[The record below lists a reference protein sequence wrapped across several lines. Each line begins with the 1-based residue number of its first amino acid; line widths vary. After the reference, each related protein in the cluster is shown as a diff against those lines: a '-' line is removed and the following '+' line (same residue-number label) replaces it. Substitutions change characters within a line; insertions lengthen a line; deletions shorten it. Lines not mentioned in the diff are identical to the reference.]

1 MRFQAWHSVL
11 TGPRPLWVWAT
22 VRGVVKFWKAEKGW
36 GAISLPALPP
46 GRDAWVSFFHIEAG
60 PNEYRSLSTGQEVEF
75 TFEQV
80 KQDSFD
86 YRAIWVRALDSGPT

>member
-1 MRFQAWHSVL
+1 MGSVSTQA
-11 TGPRPLWVWAT
+11 A

-36 GAISLPALPP
+36 GAISSPDLPP
-46 GRDAWVSFFHIEAG
+46 GRDAWVHYSTIETGRPFRA
-60 PNEYRSLSTGQEVEF
+60 LSVGQTVEF

-86 YRAIWVRALDSGPT
+86 YRATWVRPLD